1 MNAPKYDL
9 SHAQFAVGF
18 AETLQRDQIGGTI
31 NNYGTSLDDITH
43 LITTLREHAQAF
55 PAENKDEALD
65 VLKDLERD
73 IQDPEP
79 DPNRIGRRLKRLVAI
94 ATTVGA
100 LTGGAA
106 TFSGDLNTF
115 TGNVLELTETF
126 GIPLEQVQ
134 PSQSP

>member
-1 MNAPKYDL
+1 MTSAMPSSQLALPRL
-9 SHAQFAVGF
+9 SSATKLAARSTTTVP
-18 AETLQRDQIGGTI
+18 
-31 NNYGTSLDDITH
+31 SLDNITH

-79 DPNRIGRRLKRLVAI
+79 DPNRIGRRLKRLAAI